1 MTENSTKYFSIKN
14 ISKTWK
20 SPCDFSVNFDAE
32 IEKGKTLGILGKSGS
47 GKSTVLRLIA
57 GLIENDKN
65 PEKKPEIILDGKNIT
80 EEKPSSREIGM
91 VFQNHSLFPHL
102 TVLENVAYG
111 LRFSKIRKNL
121 SKKEAQEK
129 AFDFLKIFELQKL
142 SDRYPET
149 LSGGEAQRVSLARSL
164 ILKPKAILFDEP
176 FSSLDKPM
184 SRKLISD
191 IKLMQEKER
200 FSAILVTHSI
210 DEAQMLCDTIAV
222 LRKGKKIW
230 NGKSEDFTES
240 LLNTEI

>member
-1 MTENSTKYFSIKN
+1 MAENSTKYFSIKN

-20 SPCDFSVNFDAE
+20 SPYDFSVMFNAE

-65 PEKKPEIILDGKNIT
+65 PEKMPEIILDGKNIT
-80 EEKPSSREIGM
+80 EEKPSLREIGM

-129 AFDFLKIFELQKL
+129 AFEFLKIFEMQKF

-210 DEAQMLCDTIAV
+210 DEAQMLCDTLAV
-222 LRKGKKIW
+222 LHKGKKIW

>member
-1 MTENSTKYFSIKN
+1 
-14 ISKTWK
+14 
-20 SPCDFSVNFDAE
+20 
-32 IEKGKTLGILGKSGS
+32 
-47 GKSTVLRLIA
+47 
-57 GLIENDKN
+57 
-65 PEKKPEIILDGKNIT
+65 
-80 EEKPSSREIGM
+80 M

-129 AFDFLKIFELQKL
+129 AFDFLKIFEMQKF

-149 LSGGEAQRVSLARSL
+149 LSGGEAQRASLARSL
-164 ILKPKAILFDEP
+164 ILKPKAIFFDEP

-191 IKLMQEKER
+191 IKLMQEKEK

>member
-1 MTENSTKYFSIKN
+1 MAENSTKYFSIKN

-20 SPCDFSVNFDAE
+20 SPCDFSVNFNAE

-65 PEKKPEIILDGKNIT
+65 PEKMPEIILDGKNIT
-80 EEKPSSREIGM
+80 EEKPSSSEIGM
-91 VFQNHSLFPHL
+91 VYQNHSHFPHL

-129 AFDFLKIFELQKL
+129 AFEFLKIFEMQKF

-149 LSGGEAQRVSLARSL
+149 LSGGEAQRASLARSL

-191 IKLMQEKER
+191 IKVMQKQEG
-200 FSAILVTHSI
+200 FAGILVTHSI
-210 DEAQMLCDTIAV
+210 DEAQMLCDTLAV